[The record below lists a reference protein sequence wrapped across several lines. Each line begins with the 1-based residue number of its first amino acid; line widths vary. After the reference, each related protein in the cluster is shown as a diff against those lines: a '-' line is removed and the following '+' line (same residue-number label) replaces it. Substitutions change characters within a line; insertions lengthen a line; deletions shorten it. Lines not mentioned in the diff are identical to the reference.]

1 MKKEQLNIVWFKRDL
16 RLYDHE
22 PLWFACRASELAN
35 KALKNAQNVE
45 NTEGVDLAQ
54 KASETGENAENTEG
68 VATLLIYL
76 FEPSVMNHYDA
87 DVRHFRFVY
96 ESLIDM
102 NKRLITN
109 NLQILMC
116 HDEAEN
122 VFEKLIKKFD
132 VQTVLA
138 TKKLALT

>member
-22 PLWFACRASELAN
+22 PLWFACRASELA
-35 KALKNAQNVE
+35 K
-45 NTEGVDLAQ
+45 
-54 KASETGENAENTEG
+54 NAENTEG
-68 VATLLIYL
+68 VATLLIYI

-96 ESLIDM
+96 ESLVDM

-116 HDEAEN
+116 
-122 VFEKLIKKFD
+122 
-132 VQTVLA
+132 
-138 TKKLALT
+138 